1 MNLNITDKLGMEKQ
15 EITIAE
21 GKTYEVNCGAKT
33 MIKAQEIF
41 KNDNSFEAM
50 FNVIELLLGKK
61 AKKEIYD
68 MDLTVKQLQTVIM
81 AIMAQINEISY
92 EEMEERFQKSI
103 QK

>member
-1 MNLNITDKLGMEKQ
+1 MNLKITDKLGTEKQ

-61 AKKEIYD
+61 EKKEIYD